1 MKIVR
6 YSFPNAEQLARGTA
20 VNLAFRYGMQTAKP
34 FKVSETIGNEG
45 NPEFQSLKEL
55 EGQRWL
61 TALLLSYTDEVSK
74 ITTQFEFIECIIT
87 VTQEK
92 NIVSTAL
99 QGRNGTIKEYV
110 SDGDYSITV
119 DAGINNYTEGD
130 DTGASLEYPIDKVYE
145 LQKILKLP
153 ETLIVQSDFLK
164 IFEIDSAVVKSF
176 YLTQETHSNRQSIQM
191 ILLSD
196 EPYLIR
202 LKEEE
207 KDAKAAQ

>member
-1 MKIVR
+1 MEIVR
-6 YSFPNAEQLARGTA
+6 YSFPNTEQLARGTA

-34 FKVSETIGNEG
+34 FSVSDTIGNEG
-45 NPEFQSLKEL
+45 NPEFQSLKDL

-61 TALLLSYTDEVSK
+61 TALLLSYTDEHGT
-74 ITTQFEFIECIIT
+74 TTQFEFIECIIT

-99 QGRNGTIKEYV
+99 QGRNGTIKEYI

-130 DTGASLEYPIDKVYE
+130 ETGASMEYPIDKVME
-145 LQKILKLP
+145 LQKVLKLP
-153 ETLIVQSDFLK
+153 ETLEVQSDFLK
-164 IFEIDSAVVKSF
+164 VFKIKSVVVKSF
-176 YLTQETHSNRQSIQM
+176 YLTQETHTNRQSIQM

-202 LKEEE
+202 LKEED
-207 KDAKAAQ
+207 KDVKAAQ